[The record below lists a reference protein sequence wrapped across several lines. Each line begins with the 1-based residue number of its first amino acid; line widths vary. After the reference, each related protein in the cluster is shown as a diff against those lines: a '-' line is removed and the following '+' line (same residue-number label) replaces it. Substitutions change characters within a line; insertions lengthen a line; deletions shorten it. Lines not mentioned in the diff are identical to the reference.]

1 MHKIPALKNIICGF
15 DIATMVNSSMDE
27 QNEEGGSKMTEK
39 MVGTE
44 KKEKFVPTCHICGE
58 KHWPHH
64 MLIPCFNKNK
74 AKAKAKA

>member
-1 MHKIPALKNIICGF
+1 
-15 DIATMVNSSMDE
+15 
-27 QNEEGGSKMTEK
+27 MTER

-74 AKAKAKA
+74 AKAKAKAEKKEKSENNRK